1 MEYVQ
6 IKDIRA
12 GQKNINVVFIVLEVS
27 HPTITK
33 ENREVRTFKVADSTA
48 CMNVSI
54 WDEPGQLLMPG
65 DIVRLTKGYAS
76 VWRQCLTLYSG
87 KTGDIQKIGEFCMV
101 INEQVNMS
109 DPNPALAQQLVN
121 QSGSGPGSNVNNSI
135 TNNGNA
141 NSISSQP
148 GRQPLGFDF
157 PLGVV
162 VCHLVIKFIL
172 AALIRSIRRCCNGKR
187 VNLPWQSIVFSIMA
201 PGIASGVDIGLSNW
215 ALSLVSISLVTMT
228 KSTAVIFILMFSL
241 IFKLEKKSWSLVSI
255 VVMIA
260 GGLAMFTYKSTQF
273 GVLGFILCLLA
284 SFASG
289 IRWTMTQLIMQRSKL
304 GLHDPIDM
312 MYYMQPWML
321 LPAVL
326 VALWFEGARMY
337 DGIRITDW
345 SNVSSILLTT
355 SEVIAGAILAFS
367 MEVMEFLVV
376 IYTSSLTLSISGIF
390 KEICTLALAFA
401 WKGDQMTGLNFV
413 GLLMCL
419 GGIILHVVQK
429 VLINRKKT
437 VDNLELQ
444 SKVTSSSTKREE
456 GTDSNIPLL
465 TEKSTSLMNLL
476 NAEFSSDEDVG
487 VRGDDNSTQILS
499 DILQRREQ

>member
-148 GRQPLGFDF
+148 GRQPLA
-157 PLGVV
+157 
-162 VCHLVIKFIL
+162 I
-172 AALIRSIRRCCNGKR
+172 
-187 VNLPWQSIVFSIMA
+187 QSNATTA
-201 PGIASGVDIGLSNW
+201 PGSGTATSSTT
-215 ALSLVSISLVTMT
+215 A
-228 KSTAVIFILMFSL
+228 KSGN
-241 IFKLEKKSWSLVSI
+241 
-255 VVMIA
+255 
-260 GGLAMFTYKSTQF
+260 GG
-273 GVLGFILCLLA
+273 GNG
-284 SFASG
+284 G
-289 IRWTMTQLIMQRSKL
+289 
-304 GLHDPIDM
+304 
-312 MYYMQPWML
+312 
-321 LPAVL
+321 
-326 VALWFEGARMY
+326 
-337 DGIRITDW
+337 
-345 SNVSSILLTT
+345 NVSS
-355 SEVIAGAILAFS
+355 AG
-367 MEVMEFLVV
+367 
-376 IYTSSLTLSISGIF
+376 SG
-390 KEICTLALAFA
+390 
-401 WKGDQMTGLNFV
+401 
-413 GLLMCL
+413 
-419 GGIILHVVQK
+419 
-429 VLINRKKT
+429 
-437 VDNLELQ
+437 
-444 SKVTSSSTKREE
+444 SSSGLPGGSVRY
-456 GTDSNIPLL
+456 S
-465 TEKSTSLMNLL
+465 
-476 NAEFSSDEDVG
+476 SSDSTTKTAPTG
-487 VRGDDNSTQILS
+487 KSNSRGRGGYRNGGRS
-499 DILQRREQ
+499 DRR

>member
-148 GRQPLGFDF
+148 GRQPLVNISLFLHLPSF
-157 PLGVV
+157 PCYLS
-162 VCHLVIKFIL
+162 C
-172 AALIRSIRRCCNGKR
+172 
-187 VNLPWQSIVFSIMA
+187 FSFLFYFFLL
-201 PGIASGVDIGLSNW
+201 D
-215 ALSLVSISLVTMT
+215 SLKMSLVTVVAANLRYMFM
-228 KSTAVIFILMFSL
+228 KSVNIF
-241 IFKLEKKSWSLVSI
+241 VSRLFYRELFI
-255 VVMIA
+255 QD
-260 GGLAMFTYKSTQF
+260 TTQ
-273 GVLGFILCLLA
+273 V
-284 SFASG
+284 
-289 IRWTMTQLIMQRSKL
+289 
-304 GLHDPIDM
+304 
-312 MYYMQPWML
+312 
-321 LPAVL
+321 
-326 VALWFEGARMY
+326 
-337 DGIRITDW
+337 
-345 SNVSSILLTT
+345 
-355 SEVIAGAILAFS
+355 
-367 MEVMEFLVV
+367 
-376 IYTSSLTLSISGIF
+376 YTSY
-390 KEICTLALAFA
+390 
-401 WKGDQMTGLNFV
+401 
-413 GLLMCL
+413 
-419 GGIILHVVQK
+419 
-429 VLINRKKT
+429 
-437 VDNLELQ
+437 
-444 SKVTSSSTKREE
+444 
-456 GTDSNIPLL
+456 
-465 TEKSTSLMNLL
+465 
-476 NAEFSSDEDVG
+476 
-487 VRGDDNSTQILS
+487 
-499 DILQRREQ
+499 